1 MEEMKA
7 AEAQGKFRY
16 VPKET
21 VNSDD
26 ILVEEKEKP
35 LVPPSR
41 AEPPLQSLPKAMPP
55 PIIPTPS
62 AAPLIPTPSAATPIR
77 PPVVVSAPPP
87 IQKPASMLSDEFLD
101 PELDLELE
109 GMNLDGDDEVRNL
122 VMPFSELY

>member
-26 ILVEEKEKP
+26 ILVAEKEKP
-35 LVPPSR
+35 LVPPPKV
-41 AEPPLQSLPKAMPP
+41 EPPLQSLPKSMPP
-55 PIIPTPS
+55 PIIPS
-62 AAPLIPTPSAATPIR
+62 AAPLIPTPTAAPPIR
-77 PPVVVSAPPP
+77 PPVVSAPPP
-87 IQKPASMLSDEFLD
+87 VQKPASMLSDEFLD

-109 GMNLDGDDEVRNL
+109 GMNLDGDDEV
-122 VMPFSELY
+122 